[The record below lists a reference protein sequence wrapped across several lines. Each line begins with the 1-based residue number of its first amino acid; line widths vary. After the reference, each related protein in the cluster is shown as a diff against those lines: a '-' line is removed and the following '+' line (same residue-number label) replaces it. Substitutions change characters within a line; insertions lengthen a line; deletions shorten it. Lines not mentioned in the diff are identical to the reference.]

1 MALPATRLTRGT
13 RGTLVILAALALCA
27 AAPAALAQGTYPN
40 RPIKFIIP
48 YVAGSAADLL
58 SRMLIT
64 QMGNQMGASFVP
76 ENRLGAGAS
85 IGTAEIA
92 RAAPDGYTLG
102 MGAQAS
108 LINNM
113 VLYAKPGYDS
123 AKDFTALGLIA
134 DLQNVLVVAPN
145 SRYNKAE
152 ELIADIRSKPPEQF
166 KYSSS
171 GVGTSHHQAGAVLAQ
186 FLDKPMLHVPFT
198 GSPQGMSAIISG
210 DVDLGLYNIPAAL
223 GLIRGNKLKPLAVTA
238 LRRSELLP
246 NIPTLDEAGLKKYE
260 VTLWYCLLAP
270 RGLPADITRRINT
283 ELAKALA
290 TPEFSKRLTEQGFS
304 VYAEPGSPADNQKLI
319 MSDLEKWPPII
330 RKLGPTGN

>member
-1 MALPATRLTRGT
+1 MTSHVRRMTRCL
-13 RGTLVILAALALCA
+13 IAALAVSA
-27 AAPAALAQGTYPN
+27 AAPVLAQGAYPA
-40 RPIKFIIP
+40 RPVKFIIP

-58 SRMLIT
+58 SRMLATQLGT
-64 QMGNQMGASFVP
+64 QMGTAVVP

-102 MGAQAS
+102 MGAQAA

-123 AKDFTALGLIA
+123 ARDFTPLGLVA
-134 DLQNVLVVAPN
+134 ELQNVLVVAPGA
-145 SRYNKAE
+145 RYAKAE
-152 ELIADIRSKPPEQF
+152 DLLAEIRAKPADQF

-171 GVGTSHHQAGAVLAQ
+171 GVGTSHHMAGAVLAQ
-186 FLDKPMLHVPFT
+186 FLDKPLMHVPFT
-198 GSPQGMSAIISG
+198 GAPQGMSAIISG
-210 DVDLGLYNIPAAL
+210 DVDLGLYNLPAAL

-260 VTLWYCLLAP
+260 VTLWYCVLAP
-270 RGLPADITRRINT
+270 RGLPAEVARRINT

-290 TPEFSKRLTEQGFS
+290 TPEFRNRLTEQGFS
-304 VYAEPGSPADNQKLI
+304 VYTEPGSPADNQKLI

-330 RKLGPTGN
+330 RKLGASVN

>member
-1 MALPATRLTRGT
+1 MTSRARRSALGLVAT
-13 RGTLVILAALALCA
+13 LALCA
-27 AAPAALAQGTYPN
+27 AAPAAQAQGAYPN
-40 RPIKFIIP
+40 RAIKFIIP

-58 SRMLIT
+58 SRMLATQLGT
-64 QMGNQMGASFVP
+64 QMGVAVVP
-76 ENRLGAGAS
+76 ENRLGAGAT
-85 IGTAEIA
+85 IGTAEMA

-123 AKDFTALGLIA
+123 AKDFTPLGLIA
-134 DLQNVLVVAPN
+134 DLQNVLVVAPG
-145 SRYNKAE
+145 SKYAKAE
-152 ELIADIRSKPPEQF
+152 DLLADIKAKPAEQF

-171 GVGTSHHQAGAVLAQ
+171 GVGTSHHMAGAVLAQ
-186 FLDKPMLHVPFT
+186 FLDKPMMHVPFT
-198 GSPQGMSAIISG
+198 GAPQGMSAIISG
-210 DVDLGLYNIPAAL
+210 DVDLGLYNIPAAM
-223 GLIRGNKLKPLAVTA
+223 GLIRGGKLKPLAVTA

>member
-1 MALPATRLTRGT
+1 MALPAARLTRGI
-13 RGTLVILAALALCA
+13 VAALALLA
-27 AAPAALAQGTYPN
+27 AAPAAQAQAAYPN
-40 RPIKFIIP
+40 RPIKLIIP
-48 YVAGSAADLL
+48 YIAGSAADLL
-58 SRMLIT
+58 SRGLATQLGT
-64 QMGNQMGASFVP
+64 QMGVAVVP
-76 ENRLGAGAS
+76 ENRLGAGAT
-85 IGTAEIA
+85 IGTAEMA

-123 AKDFTALGLIA
+123 AKDFTPLGMIA
-134 DLQNVLVVAPN
+134 DLQNVLVVAPG
-145 SRYNKAE
+145 SKYAKAE
-152 ELIADIRSKPPEQF
+152 DLLADIKAKPAEQF

-171 GVGTSHHQAGAVLAQ
+171 GVGTSHHMAGAVLAQ

-198 GSPQGMSAIISG
+198 GAPQGMSAIIGG
-210 DVDLGLYNIPAAL
+210 DVDMGLYNIPAAL
-223 GLIRGNKLKPLAVTA
+223 GLIRGGKLKPLAVTA